1 MRDARQ
7 ALQYFVMLTKE
18 QKKTSVLLTTSE
30 LGYPFRLQN
39 CGMNLQAIKNVISV
53 NEVPE
58 ADMLQLMVG
67 RWGMSEALGKEFFTY
82 FGGNI
87 AVCSEA
93 VKQLASKGSAFHPF
107 CILDC
112 PGLPACAADPDAKKH
127 LQNMLEQGWSPVYDL
142 KLDAAAELLA
152 EENVG
157 GIVARRATNFD
168 QPKNMWTGEHKYALV
183 PSGTLMRWMIGEELA
198 RMESMGSIGS
208 AASQSAAVVSWED
221 GKLEILG
228 AFKITASVSDVDD
241 LKKAIDPSFSPFQSS
256 KIGIYSRKDGR
267 WVKDDEDSAV
277 DRGKSKADGHGF
289 TLPAGAAGAA

>member
-18 QKKTSVLLTTSE
+18 QKKPSVLLTTSE

-67 RWGMSEALGKEFFTY
+67 RWGMSEALGKEFFSY

-127 LQNMLEQGWSPVYDL
+127 LQNMLEQGGL
-142 KLDAAAELLA
+142 
-152 EENVG
+152 
-157 GIVARRATNFD
+157 
-168 QPKNMWTGEHKYALV
+168 Q
-183 PSGTLMRWMIGEELA
+183 
-198 RMESMGSIGS
+198 
-208 AASQSAAVVSWED
+208 
-221 GKLEILG
+221 
-228 AFKITASVSDVDD
+228 
-241 LKKAIDPSFSPFQSS
+241 
-256 KIGIYSRKDGR
+256 
-267 WVKDDEDSAV
+267 
-277 DRGKSKADGHGF
+277 F
-289 TLPAGAAGAA
+289 TI